1 MLFTRSRQWQSSSG
15 CHRDGNDSDGTDT
28 DATDAGVSYSN
39 RQGQREPL
47 KRHKERATP
56 FSPMMVHGWCNV
68 THRLLHLSSLFPR
81 CARFAHHLPRRNEM
95 CVTTRLLPFVSFV
108 IASDSISTNWWE
120 DNDLQWMATSCF
132 VGVVGYFLCIRKS
145 HYFLFFDFDDSFLPR
160 KKTTTAP
167 CVLLPIFFLQMWR
180 SVANEIVGTS
190 IEGSLL
196 CISVWIWQR
205 NIQS

>member
-56 FSPMMVHGWCNV
+56 FSPMMMVHGWCNV

-132 VGVVGYFLCIRKS
+132 VGVVGYFLCIRNRTIS
-145 HYFLFFDFDDSFLPR
+145 FSSISMIHFFREKRRRLRRVCCFPSFSFKCGGRWPTR
-160 KKTTTAP
+160 
-167 CVLLPIFFLQMWR
+167 
-180 SVANEIVGTS
+180 
-190 IEGSLL
+190 
-196 CISVWIWQR
+196 
-205 NIQS
+205 